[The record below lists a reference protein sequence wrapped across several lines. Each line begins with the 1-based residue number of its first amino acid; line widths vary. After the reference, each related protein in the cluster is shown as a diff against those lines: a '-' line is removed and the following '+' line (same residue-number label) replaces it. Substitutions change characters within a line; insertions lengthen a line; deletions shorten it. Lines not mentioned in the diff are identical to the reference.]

1 MSSTPLD
8 KRPTYTPLLNT
19 NKITRTEN
27 GYSVGQTTLK
37 RYYSEIDAEIYFGN
51 EYVEDID
58 YIEWSINESTIPL
71 FGYNSYTY
79 DEIAKGSRI
88 INGSFTINFTS
99 PNYLFQIIQSAQNVE
114 NLITNM
120 KSYMIEDNSRDKTYI
135 NTSLNGIG
143 ISGTNSAP
151 IYDYTFD
158 IDIMYGQNSEY
169 GSPCHVILKGVT
181 LLGCNTK
188 VGAYG
193 GPVKEAY
200 SFIAKDIITDGGSY
214 GEENAAKVN
223 NTITNTTNSAE
234 YDPENEANIVY
245 RGVNSSGSVDP
256 TESPKNY
263 YTTGDPIIDEQLKD
277 FDEIVNSWKR

>member
-99 PNYLFQIIQSAQNVE
+99 PNYLFQIIQSAHNVE

-120 KSYMIEDNSRDKTYI
+120 KSYMIEDNSRDKTV
-135 NTSLNGIG
+135 
-143 ISGTNSAP
+143 A
-151 IYDYTFD
+151 
-158 IDIMYGQNSEY
+158 
-169 GSPCHVILKGVT
+169 
-181 LLGCNTK
+181 
-188 VGAYG
+188 
-193 GPVKEAY
+193 KE
-200 SFIAKDIITDGGSY
+200 KIITDNIEY
-214 GEENAAKVN
+214 
-223 NTITNTTNSAE
+223 TNERILLIKAIKT
-234 YDPENEANIVY
+234 VL
-245 RGVNSSGSVDP
+245 VNSLDLIG
-256 TESPKNY
+256 
-263 YTTGDPIIDEQLKD
+263 IIPRAEM
-277 FDEIVNSWKR
+277 